1 MTGARMSD
9 PIRYPYP
16 ALLDAIAP
24 GRAAA
29 IEASAGTGKTH
40 LIEHLVVDRVL
51 RGVARLEEIVVV
63 TFTER
68 AAAELR
74 RRIRTLLA
82 NVAAGR
88 APAGAPA
95 APAWTIDAAA
105 QRALE
110 EAAAAVDLAPI
121 STIHAFCNRIL
132 VEQAF
137 AGGRLFA
144 ETQVE
149 SRTAFHLAFADVVRG
164 PLATD
169 PALAPYL
176 AVWLGEQR
184 IDKLEELLY
193 KARGVRCDWA
203 ATFDPERLARAA
215 GAFVALRPETVAA
228 TVLRT
233 IKNGRTARA
242 VTDRFDALRAAV
254 LDFCAGE
261 VHPAVVLARI
271 DRLVKDKNKEVF
283 VFIEHPTRLGGR
295 RADPDAARLLDVVAE
310 LAEAAVPLATA
321 VAQRLGP
328 PVEERLAARKRAAG
342 HYDFDDMLAVVAE
355 ALRGPRGPGLVAALR
370 ARYRIAIIDEFQDTD
385 PLQWEIFRA
394 VFDEGTGEN
403 PLYVIGDPKQS
414 IYGFRGADAA
424 TYAEARDAIGAA
436 VGSPPHRLSTNFRST
451 PAVIDAE
458 NTIFDPASL
467 QPFFEG
473 GLDYHP
479 VVPSPAALPAPDGP
493 PITLLRVASDDE
505 RDLPMRAVRVAL
517 ARAIAA
523 EVARLL
529 AGPAPPPAKEI
540 FVLTRTRVESQT
552 VADALAARGIPH
564 VLYNQEGLYDTK
576 EASQVRDL
584 LRAIED
590 PHDREKRLAA
600 WLTPF
605 FGLRLEDLPAAAA
618 GGDQALVDRLLEW
631 HAFGETH
638 DLGRLGARVLDASG
652 VVRRELFAR
661 DSQRR
666 LTNFQHL
673 FDAVAALGAEAPL
686 GQVVQD
692 LTARVAKLVVPA
704 PEEGNQLRAEGDR
717 DAVQIMTLHKAK
729 GLEADVVFL
738 YGGFW
743 PGPNDLVRA
752 FTVDGRR
759 TRLAGRPRRAGVV
772 ELAKR
777 ERDAE
782 DQRLYYVGLTR
793 ARRRLYLPY
802 SGSDLE
808 EAPGLDESGREE
820 LWKLKGGYR
829 HVNRRLRAL
838 AADPATR
845 RLFAARDVPVIAAAD
860 DEPVGGA
867 AALAAW
873 RPDPADLAPVVPDP
887 ELGRLRRKR
896 AGTTQTSYSR
906 IKQAHGGYRPPTEM
920 LDEAAP
926 HPEPDGRDEL
936 PGGAR
941 AGIFLH
947 DLLEQLPPES
957 VDGAADAEGWGDAPE
972 VRAIFDRLM
981 RKHGRDRWQ
990 LEPAIRLA
998 YAALTAPLPV
1008 VGGALPRLARSARVA
1023 RELEF
1028 LFPFPEAA
1036 GGPERGFVKG
1046 YVDVIFEHEGR
1057 TYFGDWKTDRLPG
1070 WDAETIAAHVDANYA
1085 LQERLYA
1092 LALCRMLGIEDEA
1105 GYEARFGGTLYLFVR
1120 GLPGAIQSRRPSWV
1134 EIERWRG
1141 ELPEALA
1148 ATVDAEGSTPEASPE
1163 AEAEDAP

>member
-1 MTGARMSD
+1 MTGA
-9 PIRYPYP
+9 IRYPYP

-51 RGVARLEEIVVV
+51 RGTARLEEIVVV

-68 AAAELR
+68 AADELR
-74 RRIRTLLA
+74 RRIRALVA

-88 APAGAPA
+88 APAGAPP

-105 QRALE
+105 RHRLE
-110 EAAAAVDLAPI
+110 EATAALDLAPI

-169 PALAPYL
+169 PALSPYL
-176 AVWLGEQR
+176 AAWLGEGR
-184 IDKLEELLY
+184 IDGLEKLLY
-193 KARGVRCDWA
+193 TARLIRCDWA
-203 ATFDPERLARAA
+203 ASFDPERLARAA
-215 GAFVALRPETVAA
+215 QAFVALRPESTAA
-228 TVLRT
+228 TVTRLVKRSS
-233 IKNGRTARA
+233 TAKA
-242 VTDRFDALRAAV
+242 VNDRLAMLRAAL
-254 LDFCAGE
+254 LDFVPAENVNG
-261 VHPAVVLARI
+261 VHPAAVLARI
-271 DRLVKDKNKEVF
+271 DRLVKEKDLF
-283 VFIEHPTRLGGR
+283 AFIEDRSRLGGG
-295 RADPDAARLLDVVAE
+295 RADGQAAALLDAVAE

-342 HYDFDDMLAVVAE
+342 HYDFDDMLAVVAD
-355 ALRGPRGPGLVAALR
+355 ALRGPRGPALVAALR
-370 ARYRIAIIDEFQDTD
+370 ARYRLAIIDEFQDTD

-436 VGSPPHRLSTNFRST
+436 AGAPPHRLETNFRST

-458 NTIFDPASL
+458 NAIFEPASL
-467 QPFFEG
+467 QPFFDA

-479 VVPSPAALPAPDGP
+479 VVPGPGGRTAAPEGP
-493 PITLLRVASDDE
+493 PITLLRIASDDE
-505 RDLPMRAVRVAL
+505 RDLPMRTVRLAL

-523 EVARLL
+523 EIAALR
-529 AGPAPPPAKEI
+529 AGPAAPPAKEI
-540 FVLTRTRVESQT
+540 FVLTRTRVESKA
-552 VADALAARGIPH
+552 VADALAARGVPH
-564 VLYNQEGLYDTK
+564 VLYNQEGLYDTT
-576 EASQVRDL
+576 EAAQVRDL

-590 PHDREKRLAA
+590 PHDPEKRLRA

-631 HAFGETH
+631 HAFAETH
-638 DLGRLGARVLDASG
+638 DLGRLGARILDDSG
-652 VVRRELFAR
+652 VVRRELFGCE
-661 DSQRR
+661 SQRR
-666 LTNFQHL
+666 LTNLQHL

-692 LTARVAKLVVPA
+692 LTARVTRLVVPA
-704 PEEGNQLRAEGDR
+704 PEEGNQLRAEGER

-743 PGPNDLVRA
+743 PGPNDVVRA

-793 ARRRLYLPY
+793 ARKRLYLPF
-802 SGSDLE
+802 SGAALE

-829 HVNRRLRAL
+829 HVNQRLRAL
-838 AADPATR
+838 AADPAAR
-845 RLFAARDVPVIAAAD
+845 RLFAARDVPVSAAAAD
-860 DEPVGGA
+860 DEPPAAG

-873 RPDPADLAPVVPDP
+873 RPDPADLAPIVPDG
-887 ELGRLRRKR
+887 EIARLRRKR

-926 HPEPDGRDEL
+926 HPEPALEGEL

-941 AGIFLH
+941 AGVFLH

-957 VDGAADAEGWGDAPE
+957 VEGAADAEAWGRAAE
-972 VRAIFDRLM
+972 VREIFERLL
-981 RKHGRDRWQ
+981 RKHGRERRQ

-998 YAALTAPLPV
+998 HAALTAPLPV
-1008 VGGALPRLARSARVA
+1008 VGGVLPRLGRAARVA

-1046 YVDVIFEHEGR
+1046 YVDVIFEHEGK
-1057 TYFGDWKTDRLPG
+1057 TYFGDWKTDRLPA
-1070 WDAETIAAHVDANYA
+1070 WDADTIAAHVDANYG

-1092 LALCRMLGIEDEA
+1092 LALCRMLAIEDEA
-1105 GYEARFGGTLYLFVR
+1105 GYEARFGGTLYIFVR
-1120 GLPGAIQSRRPSWV
+1120 GLPGAIRSRRPRWV
-1134 EIERWRG
+1134 EIDRWRA
-1141 ELPEALA
+1141 ELPEALD
-1148 ATVDAEGSTPEASPE
+1148 ATVDER
-1163 AEAEDAP
+1163 APLEETSEEETG